1 LVYFVPFA
9 HEAKLA
15 RLKQFVEAL
24 PSLGAGLCMLTMIPV
39 PDTDAVRAQMAVATE
54 AALSGE
60 VEVLEVR
67 LRDFITKTQ
76 IPSSDALT
84 ERLALYESFRRKLAL
99 YEQMMGTRGERAS
112 ARLGEMEAEVRRLLE
127 TAQPNP
133 RRARRAE
140 SDPDAQ
146 EGRLAMEA
154 LLQSDMNRPR
164 QRRAG

>member
-1 LVYFVPFA
+1 
-9 HEAKLA
+9 
-15 RLKQFVEAL
+15 
-24 PSLGAGLCMLTMIPV
+24 M
-39 PDTDAVRAQMAVATE
+39 
-54 AALSGE
+54 
-60 VEVLEVR
+60 R

-127 TAQPNP
+127 TAHPNP

-146 EGRLAMEA
+146 EGQLAMET

-164 QRRAG
+164 QRRAS